1 MESLVFEH
9 TWVVLTL
16 SGVVFLFLYW
26 YAKRGKILFHG
37 DMTSRS
43 LIVFSKHPEAKIS
56 IIKRIGDFSI
66 LVLLVFAIGSPKVH
80 FPGRSREILIYL
92 RKEVIIDQNLVPRFQ
107 AGICSFTK
115 KIKKG
120 KFGFI
125 MDHLPISV
133 RWLESCEPQHLDF
146 IRLYALERSKENI
159 RPSIEEIVQK
169 SINSMDNWG
178 SHRFL
183 IIISDKDIPVGDIQL
198 IKSLAR
204 KKKLTIFPIQ
214 IGGNHWNEGLKK
226 SLTIKGIG
234 QHTQT
239 TLIINNLLSTIAK
252 EINNYSLDIYQ
263 LFVLISL
270 FYFLARVLHVTE
282 IETNILR
289 NHLIKNMLLRKVE
302 ISRQQLI

>member
-16 SGVVFLFLYW
+16 SFGVVFLFLYS
-26 YAKRGKILFHG
+26 YNGRRILFHG

-56 IIKRIGDFSI
+56 IIKKLTYFSI
-66 LVLLVFAIGSPKVH
+66 LVLLVLAIGSPKVH

-92 RKEVIIDQNLVPRFQ
+92 RKEVIIDQNLVTRFQ

-115 KIKKG
+115 EIKKG

-125 MDHLPISV
+125 IDDLPISV
-133 RWLESCEPQHLDF
+133 RWLESCEPRHLDF

-159 RPSIEEIVQK
+159 RPSIEEIIQK

-178 SHRFL
+178 NHRFL
-183 IIISDKDIPVGDIQL
+183 IIISDKDIPVGDIQS
-198 IKSLAR
+198 IKNLAR

-214 IGGNHWNEGLKK
+214 IGGNQWNEELK
-226 SLTIKGIG
+226 SLTIKGIA

-239 TLIINNLLSTIAK
+239 TLRINNLLSIIAK
-252 EINNYSLDIYQ
+252 EINNYSLDIYK

-270 FYFLARVLHVTE
+270 FILLARGLHMTE

-289 NHLIKNMLLRKVE
+289 NHLMKNMLLRKVE
-302 ISRQQLI
+302 ISRQQLT